1 MAITNFNTQ
10 NDYESAGLPTSE
22 SRVALVESTNDVKI
36 DGVNVITQNPVIGD
50 AVFHDGSKVVFMKG
64 GDQLVKNAVPA
75 GYTFVGVVFGRR
87 GKNALVLNKAQASKK
102 YLDVTQFEWTDAVC
116 DGAEHQKTIRLRF
129 GIPNWDTNTSIT
141 FTYTASTMAEAAA
154 AIQAAIE
161 AKLEELEAPAATIAE
176 WWAYAD
182 GNRVIVQRDN
192 CTDYRF
198 GEGLQGLSNITWGD
212 MPATTTSGFRKN
224 GTTGGILN
232 AARGAAYYSTNGK
245 AASALTADVPLESTD
260 IMSQDAFENSEYCA
274 LLRDTYGTYLD
285 YIKENKMLDYPCK
298 LGVFADSFMSAKEWS
313 DKYALASVPTKAG
326 STKYKYPALNYAYNT
341 TYGIAGLDYGDWFLH
356 GVHEG
361 ALIMEDDKMAIINAT
376 LTKMSATA
384 ISNSS
389 SRWFAQRYNGGNA
402 WFFYGSYGNLY
413 STTVYNANQAQA
425 VTLLPV

>member
-1 MAITNFNTQ
+1 
-10 NDYESAGLPTSE
+10 
-22 SRVALVESTNDVKI
+22 
-36 DGVNVITQNPVIGD
+36 
-50 AVFHDGSKVVFMKG
+50 
-64 GDQLVKNAVPA
+64 
-75 GYTFVGVVFGRR
+75 
-87 GKNALVLNKAQASKK
+87 
-102 YLDVTQFEWTDAVC
+102 
-116 DGAEHQKTIRLRF
+116 
-129 GIPNWDTNTSIT
+129 
-141 FTYTASTMAEAAA
+141 
-154 AIQAAIE
+154 
-161 AKLEELEAPAATIAE
+161 
-176 WWAYAD
+176 
-182 GNRVIVQRDN
+182 
-192 CTDYRF
+192 
-198 GEGLQGLSNITWGD
+198 

-274 LLRDTYGTYLD
+274 LLRSTYGTYLN

-389 SRWFAQRYNGGNA
+389 HRWFAQRCNGTYAWNFNGG
-402 WFFYGSYGNLY
+402 SGNLNGY
-413 STTVYNANQAQA
+413 NVYGANQAQA